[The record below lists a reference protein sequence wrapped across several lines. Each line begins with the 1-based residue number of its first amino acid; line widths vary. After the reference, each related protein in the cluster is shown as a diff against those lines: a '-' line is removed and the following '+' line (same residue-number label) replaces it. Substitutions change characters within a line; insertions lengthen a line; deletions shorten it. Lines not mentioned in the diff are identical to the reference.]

1 MTDIDL
7 NRLPTGARGWLA
19 LVEWA
24 AASDDR
30 QERYFLELKSDVDL
44 NSKRGRHKVAKFV
57 LGAANRDPVKA
68 AKRFG
73 GHAVMLLGVSAGA
86 TPGIPA
92 FEAKD
97 LEREVSKLTG
107 AEGPGWDFERVR
119 VEDGRD
125 VIAII
130 ADPPTARIWPCLAD
144 GEGVFNGDIY
154 LRGDGNTEKAK
165 GVEVQAMLARLMASV
180 EPSRLPEIT
189 VAVDGSVMGIQFD
202 PTRVVSWV
210 EDANKDYLRGIGSG
224 PSGGPYAILANQG
237 LMEQRSETDFR
248 RQIERWRTAAI
259 SDPASGLH
267 DLAARIAVGIRVRV
281 ANTEMR
287 SLRDV
292 RVDIEFDEP
301 VRALDWEDPDR
312 DDGAELFPDR
322 PPKWGRDSLAYI
334 LRDTHIAPLVPRD
347 TDGILLISQTSPAKL
362 SFSLNLLRS
371 KEARLTDE
379 DDIVL
384 VLFVEGDL
392 PEQLTARWQLTAGDV
407 HDLREGTLVVPVTHH
422 DWREPIASMLGD
434 APAGTDEDTE

>member
-1 MTDIDL
+1 MTEIDL
-7 NRLPTGARGWLA
+7 SRLPTGARGWSA

-30 QERYFLELKSDVDL
+30 QERYFLELKSDADL
-44 NSKRGRHKVAKFV
+44 NGKRDRHKVAKFV

-73 GHAVMLLGVSAGA
+73 GHAVMLLGVSAGVIS
-86 TPGIPA
+86 GIAA

-97 LEREVSKLTG
+97 LEREVRKLTG
-107 AEGPGWDFERVR
+107 ADGPGWDFERVR
-119 VEDGRD
+119 VDDEHD

-165 GVEVQAMLARLMASV
+165 GIEVQAMLARLMASG
-180 EPSRLPEIT
+180 EAPKLPEIT
-189 VAVDGSVMGIQFD
+189 VAIEGSAMGVQFD
-202 PTRVVSWV
+202 PKRVVSWV
-210 EDANKDYLRGIGSG
+210 EDANDDYLRGIGSDRGDG
-224 PSGGPYAILANQG
+224 PFGILATQG
-237 LMEQRSETDFR
+237 LMERRSETDFR
-248 RQIERWRTAAI
+248 RQIERWTTAAI
-259 SDPASGLH
+259 ADPASGLH

-281 ANTEMR
+281 TNPEMR

-312 DDGAELFPDR
+312 DDRAELFPDR
-322 PPKWGRDSLAYI
+322 PPEWGRDTLAYM
-334 LRDTHIAPLVPRD
+334 LRDTHIAPFVPRD
-347 TDGILLISQTSPAKL
+347 TDGLLQISQTSPAKL
-362 SFSLNLLRS
+362 SLSLNLLRS
-371 KEARLTDE
+371 KEARMTEE

-384 VLFVEGDL
+384 VLFTEDES

-407 HDLREGTLVVPVTHH
+407 HDLLEGSLVVPVAHY
-422 DWREPIASMLGD
+422 DWRGPLANLLGD
-434 APAGTDEDTE
+434 DDAQADAGAV

>member
-1 MTDIDL
+1 
-7 NRLPTGARGWLA
+7 
-19 LVEWA
+19 
-24 AASDDR
+24 
-30 QERYFLELKSDVDL
+30 
-44 NSKRGRHKVAKFV
+44 
-57 LGAANRDPVKA
+57 
-68 AKRFG
+68 
-73 GHAVMLLGVSAGA
+73 
-86 TPGIPA
+86 
-92 FEAKD
+92 
-97 LEREVSKLTG
+97 
-107 AEGPGWDFERVR
+107 
-119 VEDGRD
+119 
-125 VIAII
+125 
-130 ADPPTARIWPCLAD
+130 
-144 GEGVFNGDIY
+144 
-154 LRGDGNTEKAK
+154 
-165 GVEVQAMLARLMASV
+165 MASV

>member
-1 MTDIDL
+1 MTEIDL
-7 NRLPTGARGWLA
+7 SRLPTGARGWSA

-30 QERYFLELKSDVDL
+30 QERYFLELKSDIDL
-44 NSKRGRHKVAKFV
+44 NGKRGRHKVAKFV
-57 LGAANRDPVKA
+57 LGAANRDPAKA

-86 TPGIPA
+86 ISGIAA

-97 LEREVSKLTG
+97 LEREVSRLTG
-107 AEGPGWDFERVR
+107 ADGPGWDFERIR
-119 VEDGRD
+119 VDDEHD

-165 GVEVQAMLARLMASV
+165 GVEVQSMLARLMASG
-180 EPSRLPEIT
+180 EAPKLPEIT
-189 VAVDGSVMGIQFD
+189 VAIEGSVMGVQFD
-202 PTRVVSWV
+202 PKRVVSWV
-210 EDANKDYLRGIGSG
+210 EDANDDYLRGIGSDRV
-224 PSGGPYAILANQG
+224 GGPFGILATQG

-248 RQIERWRTAAI
+248 RQIERWTTAAMA
-259 SDPASGLH
+259 DPASGLH

-281 ANTEMR
+281 TNPEMR

-301 VRALDWEDPDR
+301 VRALDWENPDR
-312 DDGAELFPDR
+312 DDRAELFPDR
-322 PPKWGRDSLAYI
+322 PPEWGRDSLAYI
-334 LRDTHIAPLVPRD
+334 LRDTHITPFVPRD
-347 TDGILLISQTSPAKL
+347 TDGLLQISQTSPAKL
-362 SFSLNLLRS
+362 SLSLNLLRS
-371 KEARLTDE
+371 KEARITEE

-384 VLFVEGDL
+384 VLFFEDES

-407 HDLREGTLVVPVTHH
+407 HDLREGTLVVPVAHY
-422 DWREPIASMLGD
+422 DWRGPLASLLGD
-434 APAGTDEDTE
+434 GDAQPDEGAV